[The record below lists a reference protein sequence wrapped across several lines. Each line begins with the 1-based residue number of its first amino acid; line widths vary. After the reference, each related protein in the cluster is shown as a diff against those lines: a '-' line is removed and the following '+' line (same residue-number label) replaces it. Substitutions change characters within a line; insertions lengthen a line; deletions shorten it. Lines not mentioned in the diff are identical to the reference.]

1 MLVQLQ
7 MQGLLLFHLCSLRIP
22 MALEDLLQ
30 EKVVLLLPPET
41 VPMAWEELVDLISR
55 ENERVLK
62 HTFLDM

>member
-1 MLVQLQ
+1 
-7 MQGLLLFHLCSLRIP
+7 